1 MGEHVRRA
9 GCPVDQAKPSSYETG
24 TNKTAKKG
32 AVYPAVVQKRD
43 ALSLETRTFGVARLR
58 GTHCVFDGWMAKP
71 TWAKAA
77 KSAAGRCAIVVT
89 SFVEGITCRRPDDKV
104 FFILALA
111 IGDDSFVI
119 LTTDAKETVLLGERA
134 RKSEGFGSGRCPLY
148 ADGAQAARWC
158 ASASAEDPAAVAAEI
173 EAAAQTNELGLVTG
187 AAKRGAVTQS
197 RTLQDFWGAQPKKKA
212 KAEAPRPPATAAPGR
227 RTVAERDAKR
237 AEARERMQSWRTPA
251 DAGPLPPL
259 VRDPPSTSRAG
270 APQPVLVPR
279 PRPQPANDP
288 GHEDDAD
295 DSDDYPDERAAKKEP
310 AEVIEID

>member
-1 MGEHVRRA
+1 VGEHVRRA
-9 GCPVDQAKPSSYETG
+9 GCPVDQAKPASYDTG

-32 AVYPAVVQKRD
+32 ANYPAVVQKRD

-58 GTHCVFDGWMAKP
+58 GTHCVFDNWMAKP

-77 KSAAGRCAIVVT
+77 KSENGRCAIVVT

-119 LTTDAKETVLLGERA
+119 LTTDAKQTSLLGERA

-158 ASASAEDPAAVAAEI
+158 SATSAEDPAAVAAEI
-173 EAAAQTNELGLVTG
+173 EAAAQTNALGLVTG

-197 RTLQDFWGAQPKKKA
+197 RTLQDFWGAAAPKKKA
-212 KAEAPRPPATAAPGR
+212 KAEPVPAVKPEAPAAVKAEAPPARPPA
-227 RTVAERDAKR
+227 V
-237 AEARERMQSWRTPA
+237 
-251 DAGPLPPL
+251 
-259 VRDPPSTSRAG
+259 
-270 APQPVLVPR
+270 
-279 PRPQPANDP
+279 
-288 GHEDDAD
+288 
-295 DSDDYPDERAAKKEP
+295 KKKNP

>member
-1 MGEHVRRA
+1 MCGHAGLTVGAGAVGEHVRRA
-9 GCPVDQAKPSSYETG
+9 GCPVDQTKPSSYDTG

-32 AVYPAVVQKRD
+32 DAYPAVVQKRD

-58 GTHCVFDGWMAKP
+58 GTHCVFDGWMQKP

-77 KSAAGRCAIVVT
+77 KSATGRCAVVVT

-119 LTTDAKETVLLGERA
+119 LTTNAKETTLLGERA

-173 EAAAQTNELGLVTG
+173 EAQAQANALGLVTG

-197 RTLQDFWGAQPKKKA
+197 RTLQDFWGAAPKKKA
-212 KAEAPRPPATAAPGR
+212 KAEASPVKAEAPPEKAEAPPVKTEAPPAVKPEAPPVKAEPSAA
-227 RTVAERDAKR
+227 VK
-237 AEARERMQSWRTPA
+237 
-251 DAGPLPPL
+251 
-259 VRDPPSTSRAG
+259 
-270 APQPVLVPR
+270 
-279 PRPQPANDP
+279 
-288 GHEDDAD
+288 
-295 DSDDYPDERAAKKEP
+295 KKEP

>member
-1 MGEHVRRA
+1 MCGHAGLTVGAGAVGEHVRRA

-32 AVYPAVVQKRD
+32 DSYPAVVQKRD

-58 GTHCVFDGWMAKP
+58 GTHCVFDGWMQKP

-77 KSAAGRCAIVVT
+77 KSENGRCAVVVT

-119 LTTDAKETVLLGERA
+119 LTTSAKETALLGERA

-158 ASASAEDPAAVAAEI
+158 SATSAEDPAAVAAEI
-173 EAAAQTNELGLVTG
+173 EAAAQTNALGLVTG

-197 RTLQDFWGAQPKKKA
+197 RTLQDFWGAPKPKKVKAEPAAA
-212 KAEAPRPPATAAPGR
+212 KAEAPPAVKPEAPPVKAEPSAA
-227 RTVAERDAKR
+227 VK
-237 AEARERMQSWRTPA
+237 
-251 DAGPLPPL
+251 
-259 VRDPPSTSRAG
+259 
-270 APQPVLVPR
+270 
-279 PRPQPANDP
+279 
-288 GHEDDAD
+288 
-295 DSDDYPDERAAKKEP
+295 KKEP